1 MYRTAIEELA
11 LSGAVSLGRCSD
23 STIRRYKKVINE
35 MLEHEKADWRV
46 TADVK
51 DKSLAAVMLKGET

>member
-11 LSGAVSLGRCSD
+11 LSGTVSLGRCSD
-23 STIRRYKKVINE
+23 STVRRYKRAINE

-51 DKSLAAVMLKGET
+51 DRSLTAVMLEGET